1 VVIPVRKKEIKQTNK
16 LLEFWRIKLNIEHG
30 ENTIIAKENIIHIT
44 LKGAFNEYG
53 AIDVSK
59 KTMEIIRNFNQKR
72 FMLLVNLLNLDGA
85 TPEAFNISNE
95 FNEWL
100 NSQNMVAKAIV
111 ITSQVIKAIDQQWV
125 PSKVVQNVEYF
136 DSEDDALRWLKNS
149 SRQP

>member
-1 VVIPVRKKEIKQTNK
+1 M
-16 LLEFWRIKLNIEHG
+16 NIEHG
-30 ENTIIAKENIIHIT
+30 ESTIIAKDNIIHIT

-53 AIDVSK
+53 AIGVSK
-59 KTMEIIRNFNQKR
+59 TTMEIIRNFNQKR
-72 FMLLVNLLNLDGA
+72 FMLLVNLLSLDGA

-111 ITSQVIKAIDQQWV
+111 ITSQAIKAIDQQWV

-136 DSEDDALRWLKNS
+136 YSEDDALRWLKKTILDNLKL
-149 SRQP
+149 RKIFA